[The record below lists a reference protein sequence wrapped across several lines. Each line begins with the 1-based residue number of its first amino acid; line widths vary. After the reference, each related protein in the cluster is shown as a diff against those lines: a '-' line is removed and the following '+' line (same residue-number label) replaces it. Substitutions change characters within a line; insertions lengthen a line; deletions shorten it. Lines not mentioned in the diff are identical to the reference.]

1 MEGERNNMTIKY
13 LDSRRISGLSTDT
26 KPTNVETNTIF
37 IETDT
42 DVRRWFDGTGWGE

>member
-13 LDSRRISGLSTDT
+13 LDSKRVSGVASDT
-26 KPTNVETNTIF
+26 KPTDVQDNSIY

-42 DVRRWFDGTGWGE
+42 DR